1 MDYLKRS
8 KVNIDMTEYL
18 KNILDDQISKYQ
30 GEAITPA
37 ANHIFEMNETTCK
50 LREGDTQAF
59 YTILA
64 KLLFL

>member
-1 MDYLKRS
+1 MEKLEK
-8 KVNIDMTEYL
+8 L
-18 KNILDDQISKYQ
+18 KNVNNSIASKYQ